1 MGELANLS
9 PLEGVS
15 EREPIGGVCGE
26 EPHAVALEHGQGHA
40 GQVAQDE
47 DQLLAQDVH
56 SKTVGSRLEGLEDL
70 VH

>member
-1 MGELANLS
+1 M
-9 PLEGVS
+9 
-15 EREPIGGVCGE
+15 
-26 EPHAVALEHGQGHA
+26 ALEHGQGHA